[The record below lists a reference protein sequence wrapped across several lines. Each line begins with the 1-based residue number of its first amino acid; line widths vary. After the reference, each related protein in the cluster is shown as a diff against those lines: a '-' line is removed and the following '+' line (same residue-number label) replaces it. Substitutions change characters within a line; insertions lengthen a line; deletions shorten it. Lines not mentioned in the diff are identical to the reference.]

1 MPAFRRVLDR
11 RVHRST
17 RLYGADYIVSFH
29 SVLSF
34 RGAPACLCLYLAF
47 VGYTL
52 EAGYHRRA
60 SRLLTS
66 QRSNLVKDEGDAA
79 DDNENAARQL
89 AR

>member
-1 MPAFRRVLDR
+1 M
-11 RVHRST
+11 HRST
-17 RLYGADYIVSFH
+17 GLYGADYIVSFH

-47 VGYTL
+47 VGCTL
-52 EAGYHRRA
+52 EAGHHRRVA
-60 SRLLTS
+60 RFLTS

-79 DDNENAARQL
+79 DDNENATRQL